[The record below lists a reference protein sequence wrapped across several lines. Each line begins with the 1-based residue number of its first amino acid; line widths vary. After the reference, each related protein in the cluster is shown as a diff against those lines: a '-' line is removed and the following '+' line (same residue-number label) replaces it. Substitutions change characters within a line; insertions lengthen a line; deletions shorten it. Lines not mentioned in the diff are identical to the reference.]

1 MNNKSFFGALLLL
14 VFIFVA
20 SNSLFIVSER
30 EKAILLYFGE
40 IQQTDIQPGLHF
52 KMPFVNTV
60 RKFEGRIMNL
70 DIRKERFITAEDQ
83 FLEVDSFVQ
92 WRIEDPATF
101 YESTSGGQE
110 AVAMNV
116 LTSRVNDGLRSE
128 FGKRTQEELVSSD
141 ERDQLTT
148 FIAFKVNELALEQL
162 GIVVVDVRVKAIDL
176 PEEVSETVFRQI
188 RTEREKEAQ
197 QKRSRGREEAE
208 KIKANADRQQ
218 IVIAA
223 EAYKEAET
231 IRGEGDATAAR
242 VYAEAYNKDAEF
254 YSFVRSLRAYE
265 DTFAAGND
273 VMLLEPDNDFF
284 QYLNSRDGK

>member
-176 PEEVSETVFRQI
+176 PEEEI
-188 RTEREKEAQ
+188 
-197 QKRSRGREEAE
+197 GRAH
-208 KIKANADRQQ
+208 
-218 IVIAA
+218 V
-223 EAYKEAET
+223 
-231 IRGEGDATAAR
+231 
-242 VYAEAYNKDAEF
+242 
-254 YSFVRSLRAYE
+254 
-265 DTFAAGND
+265 
-273 VMLLEPDNDFF
+273 
-284 QYLNSRDGK
+284 